1 MLLFGTESTERKGPL
16 AIEDYLDIIVLTK
29 DVLKDTDHK
38 LFYSLHRQTNK
49 GMGLTERQHALLKN
63 KLLEYS
69 DWLDTK
75 YPYFRDDLDHL
86 RRPYRSI
93 DRSRTITIT
102 ERETPVFGGIISVT
116 MIAVRFPF
124 SNKMIKHIDF
134 IKSVQDRRIYDN
146 KTKTHYIKLNERNA
160 LDIVTH
166 FKDLDFDI
174 DPRLIDYYNDV
185 CHIQDNHLT
194 YSPGVYNF
202 ELKNVHQKVIDYSH
216 NKFGEPSVS
225 NLHLYRD
232 AANILGLSHFD
243 SKDVIEN
250 EKSLSAMT
258 KSILERTTNLCF
270 ASSKE
275 YGLDELL
282 LSINE
287 LDRYP
292 LLVTVP
298 MMTKRESSYFYKA
311 NGFATTSDKQRDY
324 LIEVVADVTILS
336 KMHTYL
342 QPYVNNDEISVMYRK
357 ERKTIEDC
365 DFNNYI
371 TRHQLNNLPTEKT
384 KVVFLHQQKRIP
396 KPLLESNW
404 RPRTSLLLKM
414 TLSANKTITIFRE
427 SSDLII
433 TYSDEFLTSHPYFVL

>member
-216 NKFGEPSVS
+216 NKFGEPTVS

-282 LSINE
+282 FSINE

-336 KMHTYL
+336 KMHTYC
-342 QPYVNNDEISVMYRK
+342 NH
-357 ERKTIEDC
+357 T
-365 DFNNYI
+365 
-371 TRHQLNNLPTEKT
+371 
-384 KVVFLHQQKRIP
+384 
-396 KPLLESNW
+396 
-404 RPRTSLLLKM
+404 
-414 TLSANKTITIFRE
+414 
-427 SSDLII
+427 
-433 TYSDEFLTSHPYFVL
+433 

>member
-1 MLLFGTESTERKGPL
+1 
-16 AIEDYLDIIVLTK
+16 
-29 DVLKDTDHK
+29 
-38 LFYSLHRQTNK
+38 
-49 GMGLTERQHALLKN
+49 MGLTERQHELLKI

-69 DWLDTK
+69 DWLDKK
-75 YPYFRDDLDHL
+75 YPNFRKDLDHL
-86 RRPYRSI
+86 RHPYRII
-93 DRSRTITIT
+93 DRSKTIKVI
-102 ERETPVFGGIISVT
+102 EREVPVFGGLIKSK
-116 MIAVRFPF
+116 MIAIRFPF

-134 IKSVQDRRIYDN
+134 IKSVQDKKMYDN
-146 KTKTHYIKLNERNA
+146 KTKTHFVKLTERNA
-160 LDIVTH
+160 LDIITH
-166 FKDLDFDI
+166 FKELDFEI
-174 DPRLIDYYNDV
+174 DLQLMEYFNDV
-185 CHIQDNHLT
+185 CDIQANHN
-194 YSPGVYNF
+194 SHCPGVYDYK
-202 ELKNVHQKVIDYSH
+202 LRNVHPRVIEYAH
-216 NKFGEPSVS
+216 EKFGEPALH

-282 LSINE
+282 FSINE